1 MRLLLYLTPIL
12 WPISRLHKYGWQ
24 MTVRYIMKANP
35 IYYVVCGYR
44 DCFLYHHGI
53 LCIIGNKC
61 FSFGCSVI
69 VIFTIGSMMMYK
81 FKHKFIDMI

>member
-35 IYYVVCGYR
+35 IYYIVCGYR

-53 LCIIGNKC
+53 LFYWKQML
-61 FSFGCSVI
+61 FFWVFVI
-69 VIFTIGSMMMYK
+69 VVFTIGSMMMYK